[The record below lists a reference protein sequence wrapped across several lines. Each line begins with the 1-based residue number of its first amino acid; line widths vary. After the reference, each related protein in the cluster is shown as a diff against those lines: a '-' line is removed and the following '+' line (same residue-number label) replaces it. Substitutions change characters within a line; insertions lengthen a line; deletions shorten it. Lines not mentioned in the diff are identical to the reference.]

1 MAPDKGRRARPTVAR
16 EISGACRVP
25 ARFVDRPS
33 AVAAYRSFWI
43 AGMDEL
49 GLYYRDDRFDPFTVV
64 LFKALQVVAF
74 LFFLALLSMKP
85 EAKPGKIDS
94 RAEFIITMTWPDQHP
109 DDVDLYVQDPAGKL
123 VWYNQKDVGLMVLER
138 DDRGDTNDFT
148 LVESKKIP
156 LPIREELVSIRGLI
170 PGEYTVNIHLY
181 HHIARDPVPVTVKI
195 EKLNPT
201 VQIVYYQT
209 LVLDHTDEEKT
220 ALRFTVAED
229 GNVVRTSNLEKSLI
243 DTIMWKK
250 TFRSLR
256 Q

>member
-1 MAPDKGRRARPTVAR
+1 M
-16 EISGACRVP
+16 
-25 ARFVDRPS
+25 
-33 AVAAYRSFWI
+33 
-43 AGMDEL
+43 
-49 GLYYRDDRFDPFTVV
+49 
-64 LFKALQVVAF
+64 
-74 LFFLALLSMKP
+74 
-85 EAKPGKIDS
+85 
-94 RAEFIITMTWPDQHP
+94 
-109 DDVDLYVQDPAGKL
+109 
-123 VWYNQKDVGLMVLER
+123 
-138 DDRGDTNDFT
+138 
-148 LVESKKIP
+148 
-156 LPIREELVSIRGLI
+156 
-170 PGEYTVNIHLY
+170 
-181 HHIARDPVPVTVKI
+181 PVTVKI

>member
-1 MAPDKGRRARPTVAR
+1 
-16 EISGACRVP
+16 
-25 ARFVDRPS
+25 
-33 AVAAYRSFWI
+33 
-43 AGMDEL
+43 
-49 GLYYRDDRFDPFTVV
+49 
-64 LFKALQVVAF
+64 
-74 LFFLALLSMKP
+74 
-85 EAKPGKIDS
+85 
-94 RAEFIITMTWPDQHP
+94 
-109 DDVDLYVQDPAGKL
+109 
-123 VWYNQKDVGLMVLER
+123 MVLER